1 MQKETMKF
9 IHEITI
15 DGDKDIIVR
24 EVNVEVL
31 NTGEIIYEYLEE
43 GHSVLMRFL
52 LHEDGLLVRLLGNE
66 YVAVIPLELNQ
77 KTSGKYVINGKEL
90 VFDFFLRKI
99 EVKSLAIYLEYDI
112 FSHGSVISNNTW
124 RIEVK

>member
-24 EVNVEVL
+24 EVSVEVL
-31 NTGEIIYEYLEE
+31 NTGEIVYEYLEE

-52 LHEDGLLVRLLGNE
+52 FHEDGLLVRLLGNE
-66 YVAVIPLELNQ
+66 YIVFLKGAFLLEEF
-77 KTSGKYVINGKEL
+77 SG
-90 VFDFFLRKI
+90 
-99 EVKSLAIYLEYDI
+99 
-112 FSHGSVISNNTW
+112 T
-124 RIEVK
+124 